1 MPFETTDVAA
11 KVGGTQFDP
20 AKVIGEYAGIQNQ
33 FNQNKLFQ
41 AKNLAG
47 QYLARATGPD
57 GTPDLGKFSQ
67 DIQND
72 SRTGPYAPEIL
83 ADAQALHQ
91 GGIKSQQQGV
101 DLASSRMDNLR
112 KVGATAGTSSPTG
125 DLDENKRNTIAA
137 VTAGIGTLYT
147 PEQAADYLGNLGD
160 NIRASV
166 ISGAG
171 GPGAQKAMT
180 GTPTTVDTGPTNE
193 AVNVNEYT
201 NTRTPM
207 GGDASS
213 IKLAN
218 SPSVMASPINVVDH
232 ATGTTTQHNYGE
244 YFNADN
250 TLKPGKEFPMVNL
263 GALDNTTRAAYGSA
277 LGPAVD
283 QFERQAAAAPNTR
296 NLIEQMRN
304 SVDQFD
310 TGPHSDFWRN
320 IGELANEYH
329 IPFNPD
335 SVSKTSASEV
345 FNKIV
350 PALLHQQATQLGM
363 NDTDTGRQLA
373 LATIPTN
380 GLTKEGIRKVLSVV
394 EGNTDAINAQ
404 GSVWK
409 QEKAA
414 NGPAAFGDFRV
425 DFNRKVPPSVFQSQY
440 MTPAELKDMQKGW
453 STAKVVDWN
462 KRRDIAKAQGWLPN
476 AQ

>member
-1 MPFETTDVAA
+1 MPFETTDVAS

-20 AKVIGEYAGIQNQ
+20 AKTIGEYAGIQNQ

-41 AKNLAG
+41 AKSLAG
-47 QYLARATGPD
+47 QYLAAATGPD
-57 GTPDLGKFSQ
+57 GTPDLGKFGQ
-67 DIQND
+67 AIQND
-72 SRTGPYAPEIL
+72 SRTGPFAADIL
-83 ADAQALHQ
+83 ADAQALH
-91 GGIKSQQQGV
+91 GAGITNRQHTQ
-101 DLASSRMDNLR
+101 DLAASGMANLR
-112 KVGATAGTSSPTG
+112 KVAGTAGVSSPTG
-125 DLDENKRNTIAA
+125 DPTENKKNA
-137 VTAGIGTLYT
+137 VKAILSGIGPLYT
-147 PEQAADYLGNLGD
+147 QEQATDFLANLGD
-160 NIRASV
+160 NIRASA
-166 ISGAG
+166 ISGDAG
-171 GPGAQKAMT
+171 PNAVSALT
-180 GTPTTVDTGPTNE
+180 GKPTTVDTGPTNE
-193 AVNVNEYT
+193 AVNVNEFT
-201 NTRTPM
+201 NTRTHM

-218 SPSVMASPINVVDH
+218 PPSVMASPINVVDH

-296 NLIEQMRN
+296 NLIEQMRS

-310 TGPHSDFWRN
+310 TGPNSDFWRN

-329 IPFNPD
+329 IPFDPN

-380 GLTKEGIRKVLSVV
+380 GLTKEGIKKVLSVV

-404 GSVWK
+404 GSVWQ
-409 QEKAA
+409 QEKKA

-440 MTPAELKDMQKGW
+440 MTPAEVKDMQKGW
-453 STAKVVDWN
+453 STAKVADWN